1 MMAKDKKKLVI
12 NFKTESIEEVHRMA
26 VKLGTSPA
34 GVISQALAL
43 FRAAQGRKIVLK
55 DEKNNVD
62 LEIKTYSDQSARV
75 KGIR

>member
-1 MMAKDKKKLVI
+1 MEKAHKKIII
-12 NFKTESIEEVHRMA
+12 NFKADSIEEVNQMA
-26 VKLGTSPA
+26 AKLGTTPA

-43 FRAAQGRKIVLK
+43 FRAAQGRKIILK

-75 KGIR
+75 QGIK